1 MAHSLADIHTDD
13 LRRAIENAE
22 PMMREG
28 LKVYFNF
35 ENLSTNRSEYVVLTI
50 DEMRAELARRDVRL

>member
-13 LRRAIENAE
+13 LRRTIENAE
-22 PMMREG
+22 PMVREG

-35 ENLSTNRSEYVVLTI
+35 ENLSTNRSEYVVLTL
-50 DEMRAELARRDVRL
+50 DEMREELDRRTAR

>member
-13 LRRAIENAE
+13 LRGAIENAE
-22 PMMREG
+22 PMVREG

-35 ENLSTNRSEYVVLTI
+35 EDLSTNRSEYVVLTL
-50 DEMRAELARRDVRL
+50 DEMRAELNRRTAQ